1 MAAYPARPALI
12 LFLALLTAVLTL
24 TGCSRVK
31 LAYNTADFFIQGYVN
46 DYLGLTPAQKARW
59 TPTLDA
65 ALEQHRAEELP
76 YLAAFFD
83 SGLDQARRGF
93 TDDGVNCLFDQ
104 FETLYRRHFRLAA
117 EAAAPLL
124 AQLDRKQVD
133 ELERSFR
140 EEALKDAAE
149 TGTEAADRR
158 TRKRAKRYEKNMDW
172 WIGEITSRQ
181 RGIVRDV
188 ARAVPDTAP
197 AWYDYRDRKRR
208 ELIALLRS
216 SASEQR
222 IESFLT
228 GWIVDFRDMPS
239 SLRQSRGAIRK
250 AFAQLLLRLDPT
262 FTPEQRARLVGRLTM
277 LRDDFMTLQQS
288 PRMAPRGC

>member
-83 SGLDQARRGF
+83 SALDQARRGF

-124 AQLDRKQVD
+124 AQLDRKQIN

-140 EEALKDAAE
+140 EEALEDAAE

-208 ELIALLRS
+208 ELIDLLRS
-216 SASEQR
+216 GASEQR
-222 IESFLT
+222 IETFLT
-228 GWIVDFRDMPS
+228 GWIVEFRDMPTS
-239 SLRQSRGAIRK
+239 LKQARGALRQ

>member
-1 MAAYPARPALI
+1 MAVQPGRPVLI
-12 LFLALLTAVLTL
+12 LFVILLTAALTL
-24 TGCSRVK
+24 AGCSRVK

-46 DYLGLTPAQKARW
+46 DYLGLTDAQKARW

-65 ALEQHRAEELP
+65 ALAQHRAEELP

-83 SGLDQARRGF
+83 SALTEARRGF
-93 TDDGVNCLFDQ
+93 TPDGMDCLLDQ
-104 FETLYRRHFRLAA
+104 FETLYRRHFTLAA

-124 AQLDRKQVD
+124 AQLEAKQIN

-140 EEALKDAAE
+140 EEAREDAVE
-149 TGTEAADRR
+149 TGAEAADLRA
-158 TRKRAKRYEKNMDW
+158 RKRAKRYEKNMDW

-208 ELIALLRS
+208 ELIDLLS
-216 SASEQR
+216 SGASEQR
-222 IESFLT
+222 IETFLID
-228 GWIVDFRDMPS
+228 WIVEFRDMPS
-239 SLRQSRGAIRK
+239 SLKQARGALRQ
-250 AFAQLLLRLDPT
+250 AFTQLLVRLDPT
-262 FTPEQRARLVGRLTM
+262 FSAEQRARLVGRLTM
-277 LRDDFMTLQQS
+277 LRDDFMTLQQR
-288 PRMAPRGC
+288 PRMAPREC

>member
-12 LFLALLTAVLTL
+12 LLLVLLTAVLTL

-31 LAYNTADFFIQGYVN
+31 LAYNTADFFIQGYVD
-46 DYLGLTPAQKARW
+46 DYLGLTPAQKASW

-76 YLAAFFD
+76 YLAAYFD
-83 SGLDQARRGF
+83 SALDQARRGF
-93 TDDGVNCLFDQ
+93 TDDGVNCLLDQ

-124 AQLDRKQVD
+124 AQLDRKQIN

-140 EEALKDAAE
+140 EEALEDAAE
-149 TGTEAADRR
+149 TGTDAADRR
-158 TRKRAKRYEKNMDW
+158 THKRAKRYEKNMDW

-216 SASEQR
+216 SPSEQR

-228 GWIVDFRDMPS
+228 GWIVEFRDMPS
-239 SLRQSRGAIRK
+239 SLKQSRGAIRQ